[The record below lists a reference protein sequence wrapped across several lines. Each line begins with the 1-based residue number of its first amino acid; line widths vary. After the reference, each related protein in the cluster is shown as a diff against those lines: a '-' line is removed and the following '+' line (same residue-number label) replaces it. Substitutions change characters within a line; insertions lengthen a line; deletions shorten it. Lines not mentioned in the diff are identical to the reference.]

1 MPDRDPL
8 QSLWCQQK
16 EETFT
21 MSMAE
26 IHARATRFQSGIRT
40 RNLTEYVAGL
50 LVIGVFG
57 WVAWLVPE
65 PVVRLG
71 AGLIIAG
78 AVYVMWKLHVLA
90 GASSRA
96 EIDQAVSLADFHCRA
111 LQRQR
116 DALATVWR
124 WYLAP
129 FVPGILVFVGGT
141 SLVADTGLPLMAR
154 LTSFAF
160 SAAMVAGLF
169 TAIAWL
175 NARAVKEI
183 DAQIAELEQ

>member
-96 EIDQAVSLADFHCRA
+96 D
-111 LQRQR
+111 
-116 DALATVWR
+116 
-124 WYLAP
+124 
-129 FVPGILVFVGGT
+129 
-141 SLVADTGLPLMAR
+141 
-154 LTSFAF
+154 
-160 SAAMVAGLF
+160 
-169 TAIAWL
+169 
-175 NARAVKEI
+175 
-183 DAQIAELEQ
+183 

>member
-1 MPDRDPL
+1 
-8 QSLWCQQK
+8 
-16 EETFT
+16 

-40 RNLTEYVAGL
+40 RNLTEYAAGL
-50 LVIGVFG
+50 LVIGVLG
-57 WVAWLVPE
+57 WVAWQVPE

-90 GASSRA
+90 SASSRA
-96 EIDQAVSLADFHCRA
+96 EIDQAVSLADFHRRA

-141 SLVADTGLPLMAR
+141 TLVADTGLPLMAR

-160 SAAMVAGLF
+160 SAALVAGLF

-175 NARAVKEI
+175 NARAVKQI